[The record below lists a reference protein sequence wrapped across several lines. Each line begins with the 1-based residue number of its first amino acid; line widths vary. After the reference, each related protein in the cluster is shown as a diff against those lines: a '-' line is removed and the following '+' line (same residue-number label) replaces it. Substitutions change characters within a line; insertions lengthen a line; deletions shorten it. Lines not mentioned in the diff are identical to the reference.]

1 MLRKSFFNAFSA
13 LVLALA
19 VVAFFIDVV
28 LQAKGDADVF
38 APAVLLLMWLVG
50 GLVRLFYE
58 KDAKRGFDRHME
70 KSPHATVWK
79 QVDGCWVRVDANLL
93 MPGDKVLVS
102 AGMLCPV
109 DAALDDKGRVVVS
122 EASLTGE
129 SGVSAKR
136 GGDVVFAG
144 TTITDGRAVATV
156 LSGIPE
162 ATVQPRIE
170 RKPTAKFGGG
180 AKSVCFALVKCML
193 VVLPLVIMVRGVVR
207 GDWPHALLFALG
219 TAVGLVPEM
228 LPVITSICLSGS
240 ARRLKRKQVI
250 VKNVD
255 TMESLGAMDVV
266 CVDKTGTL
274 TDDVAVLEYYTDIL
288 SNESLKTLN
297 LAYLECACQGSV
309 ANQLDRAIAAAC
321 DSAGFELAAKG
332 LIKAFPLLETD
343 PFDHL
348 SRTSGV
354 KAAATPGALGCLG
367 VQGPAGDS
375 LTVVK
380 GEVEAVCAR
389 CSWADFK
396 GQLVPMDADGV
407 ASALD
412 AAEEMRTDGIKV
424 LAVAYGVDAPGWDG
438 LVLCG
443 FLGFFDAPK
452 ESARAAV
459 KALSDL
465 SVQVRVLSGDSAS
478 VVKSTCSRLG
488 IPVESVITGSMLA
501 EMTESEALAQ
511 IGQTR
516 VFAELAPAQKAD
528 IVDMIRLS
536 GHAVG
541 YIGDGVNDVPALM
554 AADVG
559 IVVDSAAAESKKV
572 ADLVLLERDLGVV
585 AEGVREGRKAF
596 ANASKYIR
604 IASSSNFGNICSV
617 AAASAFLPFL
627 PATVAQLLVLNL
639 SFDAVCLA
647 MPWDSVDAE
656 EVKAPKTW
664 SGKGLGG
671 FMGRFGLV
679 SSAFDIIT
687 FAILFFAVCPAV
699 CGAPF
704 AALDEAG
711 RGLFVAL
718 FQAGWLLECAWTESL
733 VVLSLRTRH
742 FGGLAGRPCRL
753 LRVMVPVMLAASA
766 LLLLGPAAPY
776 LGLASLPAWYLAI
789 VALLS
794 ALYLAVVAALK
805 RAYLS
810 RAKSL
815 F

>member
-1 MLRKSFFNAFSA
+1 MFRKSFFNAFSA
-13 LVLALA
+13 TVLALA
-19 VVAFFIDVV
+19 VLAFFVDVV

-38 APAVLLLMWLVG
+38 ASAVLLLMWLVG

-79 QVDGCWVRVDANLL
+79 RIDGCWVRVDAKLL
-93 MPGDKVLVS
+93 VPGDKILVN

-109 DAALDDKGRVVVS
+109 DAALDGKGRLLVS

-136 GGDVVFAG
+136 GGETVLAGATVV
-144 TTITDGRAVATV
+144 DGRAVATV
-156 LSGIPE
+156 LRPISD
-162 ATVQPRIE
+162 AVPRQGVA
-170 RKPTAKFGGG
+170 RKTAARFGGG
-180 AKSVCFALVKCML
+180 AKSVCFALAKCML
-193 VVLPLVIMVRGVVR
+193 VALPFAIMVRGVVQ

-255 TMESLGAMDVV
+255 AMESLGAMDVV

-288 SNESLKTLN
+288 GNESLKTLN
-297 LAYLECACQGSV
+297 LAYLECACQGMA

-321 DSAGFELAAKG
+321 DSAGFKLDAKG
-332 LIKAFPLLETD
+332 LLKAFPLRETD

-348 SRTSGV
+348 SRTSGI
-354 KAAATPGALGCLG
+354 KAAATPGAIGCLG
-367 VQGPAGDS
+367 IQGPAGDC

-396 GQLVPMDADGV
+396 GRLVPMDADGV
-407 ASALD
+407 ANALD
-412 AAEEMRTDGIKV
+412 VAEEMRSDGIKV
-424 LAVAYGVDAPGWDG
+424 LAVAYGVDAPGWNG

-459 KALSDL
+459 EALSDL
-465 SVQVRVLSGDSAS
+465 SVEVRVLSGDSAS
-478 VVKSTCSRLG
+478 VVRSTCSRLG
-488 IPVESVITGSMLA
+488 IPAGSVITGSMLSK
-501 EMTESEALAQ
+501 MTESETLVQ

-516 VFAELAPAQKAD
+516 AFAELAPAQKAD
-528 IVDMIRLS
+528 IVEMIRLA

-559 IVVDSAAAESKKV
+559 IVVDSAAAECKKA
-572 ADLVLLERDLGVV
+572 ADLVLLEHDLGVV

-604 IASSSNFGNICSV
+604 LAASSNFGNICSV

-627 PATVAQLLVLNL
+627 PATAAQLLVLNL

-647 MPWDSVDAE
+647 IAWDNVDIE
-656 EVKAPKTW
+656 EVGRPKTW
-664 SGKGLGG
+664 SGRGLGG

-679 SSAFDIIT
+679 STAFDIIT

-699 CGAPF
+699 CGAPLS
-704 AALDEAG
+704 ALDEAG

-733 VVLSLRTRH
+733 VVLALRTRH
-742 FGGLAGRPCRL
+742 FGSSSGRPCRL
-753 LRVMVPVMLAASA
+753 LEIMVPVMLIASA
-766 LLLLGPAAPY
+766 LLLLGPAAPL
-776 LGLASLPAWYLAI
+776 LGLASLPAWYLAV

-794 ALYLAVVAALK
+794 VLYLSVVVALK

-810 RAKSL
+810 RAGSL

>member
-79 QVDGCWVRVDANLL
+79 QVDGCWVRMDANLL
-93 MPGDKVLVS
+93 VPGDKILVS
-102 AGMLCPV
+102 AGTLCPI
-109 DAALDDKGRVVVS
+109 DAALDGKGRVMVS

-136 GGDVVFAG
+136 GGDTVFAG

-156 LSGIPE
+156 LFGMPE
-162 ATVQPRIE
+162 GSSQSRAE
-170 RKPTAKFGGG
+170 RKPAAKFGSG

-193 VVLPLVIMVRGVVR
+193 VVLPFVIMVRGVVR

-240 ARRLKRKQVI
+240 ARRLKRKRVI
-250 VKNVD
+250 VKNVEA
-255 TMESLGAMDVV
+255 MESLGAMDVV

-288 SNESLKTLN
+288 GNESLKTLN
-297 LAYLECACQGSV
+297 LAYLECACQGAA
-309 ANQLDRAIAAAC
+309 ANQLDRAIASAC
-321 DSAGFELAAKG
+321 DSAGFDLAAKG
-332 LIKAFPLLETD
+332 LIKAFPLCETD

-375 LTVVK
+375 LTVIK

-412 AAEEMRTDGIKV
+412 VAEEMRSDGIKV
-424 LAVAYGVDAPGWDG
+424 LAVAYGVDASGWDG
-438 LVLCG
+438 LTLCG

-452 ESARAAV
+452 DGARDAV
-459 KALSDL
+459 KALSSL

-478 VVKSTCSRLG
+478 VVRSTCSRLG
-488 IPVESVITGSMLA
+488 IPTGSVITGSMLS

-511 IGQTR
+511 IGRTR
-516 VFAELAPAQKAD
+516 VFAELAPSQKAD

-536 GHAVG
+536 GHSVG

-554 AADVG
+554 TADVG

-627 PATVAQLLVLNL
+627 PATAAQLLVLNL

-647 MPWDSVDAE
+647 IPWDNMDAE
-656 EVKAPKTW
+656 EVGVPKTW

-687 FAILFFAVCPAV
+687 FAILFFGVCPAV

-704 AALDEAG
+704 SALDEAG
-711 RGLFVAL
+711 RALFVAL

-742 FGGLAGRPCRL
+742 FGVRAGRPCRL
-753 LRVMVPVMLAASA
+753 LGVMVFVMLAASA
-766 LLLLGPAAPY
+766 LLLLGPAAPC

-810 RAKSL
+810 RTGSL